1 MFPGTYRREEQETST
16 GPGRGWPCTRVC
28 ASKWMEGAMEIGT
41 QKWHESASDM
51 GWEVLALAGCL
62 MQAAILAIIIAIVRL
77 VN

>member
-1 MFPGTYRREEQETST
+1 MVR
-16 GPGRGWPCTRVC
+16 GRSVVVC
-28 ASKWMEGAMEIGT
+28 PRLRIKPNGGAMEIGT
-41 QKWHESASDM
+41 KKWHESASDM